1 MVNLVDKSGDRYQQ
15 PGNDRRSCSDRR
27 KPLFSLYHG
36 EERRGNA
43 ERRAI
48 TARRLRILLHERKQ
62 DSDPKP
68 FRLFMK
74 KLSRI
79 SRYQTSIGF
88 KTGSGAIAVAGHHT
102 PRDHQRIDCDAPVQ
116 VLERDTQRFLP
127 ATVLNYSKCG
137 MYLVSDSLPTVGSG
151 IAILMVDHSPQSS
164 EPDDTLLY
172 HSQVIWHRD
181 LSGHGNH
188 ACYGFGV
195 KHCQNL
201 EEFLRLF

>member
-1 MVNLVDKSGDRYQQ
+1 MVNPMDTRGNRYQQ

-36 EERRGNA
+36 EERRGDA

-48 TARRLRILLHERKQ
+48 KARRLRTLLHERKK
-62 DSDPKP
+62 DSNPKR
-68 FRLFMK
+68 FHLFMK
-74 KLSRI
+74 KLSQI
-79 SRYQTSIGF
+79 NRYQTSTGS
-88 KTGSGAIAVAGHHT
+88 KTDSGAIAVTGHHT
-102 PRDHQRIDCDAPVQ
+102 PRDHQRIDCDAPAQ
-116 VLERDTQRFLP
+116 VLESDTQRFLP
-127 ATVLNYSKCG
+127 ATVLNHSKCG
-137 MYLVSDSLPTVGSG
+137 MYLVSDSLPVVGSG
-151 IAILMVDHSPQSS
+151 IAILMVNHSPQSA

-172 HSQVIWHRD
+172 HSQVIWRMD

-188 ACYGFGV
+188 ARYGFGV

>member
-1 MVNLVDKSGDRYQQ
+1 
-15 PGNDRRSCSDRR
+15 
-27 KPLFSLYHG
+27 
-36 EERRGNA
+36 
-43 ERRAI
+43 
-48 TARRLRILLHERKQ
+48 
-62 DSDPKP
+62 
-68 FRLFMK
+68 
-74 KLSRI
+74 
-79 SRYQTSIGF
+79 
-88 KTGSGAIAVAGHHT
+88 
-102 PRDHQRIDCDAPVQ
+102 VQ

-127 ATVLNYSKCG
+127 ATVLNHSKCG

>member
-1 MVNLVDKSGDRYQQ
+1 
-15 PGNDRRSCSDRR
+15 
-27 KPLFSLYHG
+27 
-36 EERRGNA
+36 
-43 ERRAI
+43 
-48 TARRLRILLHERKQ
+48 
-62 DSDPKP
+62 
-68 FRLFMK
+68 MK
-74 KLSRI
+74 KLSQI
-79 SRYQTSIGF
+79 SRYQTSIGS
-88 KTGSGAIAVAGHHT
+88 KTDSGAIAVAGHNT

-127 ATVLNYSKCG
+127 ATVLNHSKCG
-137 MYLVSDSLPTVGSG
+137 MYLVSDSLPAVGSG
-151 IAILMVDHSPQSS
+151 IAILMVNHSPQSS

-188 ACYGFGV
+188 ARYGFGV